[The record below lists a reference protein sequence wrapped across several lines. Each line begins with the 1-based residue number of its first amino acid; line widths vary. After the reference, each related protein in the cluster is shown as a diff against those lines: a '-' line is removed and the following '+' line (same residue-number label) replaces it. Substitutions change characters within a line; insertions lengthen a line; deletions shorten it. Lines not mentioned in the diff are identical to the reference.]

1 MYGNYIRM
9 NEQFID
15 EKKRQMDT
23 QVPRKTLIRA
33 QLNINAEIIN
43 KWEQQPQM
51 LWYKTIME
59 QLIFKIKD
67 SKFTFIRVQTAC
79 INNVSW

>member
-1 MYGNYIRM
+1 M

-51 LWYKTIME
+51 LWYKMIIE
-59 QLIFKIKD
+59 QLIIKIKE
-67 SKFTFIRVQTAC
+67 SKFAFKRVQIAR

>member
-1 MYGNYIRM
+1 M

-51 LWYKTIME
+51 LWYKTIIE
-59 QLIFKIKD
+59 QLIIKIKD
-67 SKFTFIRVQTAC
+67 SKFAFKRVQTAR